1 MVLLWV
7 RECTVLVVLVESV
20 CCGIAVCKGVY
31 CRGGEGGGG
40 GGQCAVILLWV
51 REFTGVVG

>member
-40 GGQCAVILLWV
+40 GQCAVILLWV
-51 REFTGVVG
+51 REFTVVVG